1 MASIRKRGQ
10 YQWEARVRRKGF
22 PIQCKTF
29 ETKALAE
36 EWVQE
41 VELEMRRGAFVSRKE
56 AEQTT
61 LNEALE
67 RYIEEYAP
75 KLAEP
80 VRQANRARAI
90 QRRTLAKR
98 FMAAIRGKD
107 ISTFIKEREAEGVS
121 GNTIRLDLALLS
133 RLFEI
138 ARTDWGMESL
148 SNPVKIATKPK
159 VAKGR
164 TRRLMH
170 GEEELLLEHSPARF
184 KPVFLFALET
194 AMRREEIASLKWEN
208 VNMRRRIAH
217 LPETKNGESRT
228 VPLSPRALEILENLP
243 RNINGSVFGVS
254 SDYLT
259 RTMMKI
265 VKKAELEDLRFHDLR
280 HEATS
285 RFFEETDLDVM
296 EIREITGH
304 KTMQMLARY
313 SHLRS
318 SRLADRLAGARR
330 GEA

>member
-1 MASIRKRGQ
+1 
-10 YQWEARVRRKGF
+10 
-22 PIQCKTF
+22 
-29 ETKALAE
+29 
-36 EWVQE
+36 
-41 VELEMRRGAFVSRKE
+41 MRRGAFVSRKE

-61 LNEALE
+61 LHEALE

-121 GNTIRLDLALLS
+121 GNTIRLDLVLLS

-159 VAKGR
+159 VAKGG

-184 KPVFLFALET
+184 KPVFLFALT

-208 VNMRRRIAH
+208 VDMRRRIAH

-228 VPLSPRALEILENLP
+228 VPLSPRALDILESLP
-243 RNINGSVFGVS
+243 RNIVTFP
-254 SDYLT
+254 
-259 RTMMKI
+259 
-265 VKKAELEDLRFHDLR
+265 
-280 HEATS
+280 
-285 RFFEETDLDVM
+285 
-296 EIREITGH
+296 
-304 KTMQMLARY
+304 
-313 SHLRS
+313 
-318 SRLADRLAGARR
+318 
-330 GEA
+330 